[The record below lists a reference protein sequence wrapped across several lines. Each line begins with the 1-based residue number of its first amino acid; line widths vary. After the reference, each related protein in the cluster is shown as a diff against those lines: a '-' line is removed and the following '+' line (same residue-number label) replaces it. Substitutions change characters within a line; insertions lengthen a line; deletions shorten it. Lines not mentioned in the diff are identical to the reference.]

1 MYLFFG
7 KDEIKEE
14 DLEALFYKAKIIN
27 DWGKVAK
34 EIADSLPFIFDNLAF
49 ESEEAAI
56 QKEIEVYQERD
67 QGLGEFVEKPLVDQF
82 NEIFKITEDPLSK
95 IIKKMETKGDDK
107 YAHFNPDDI
116 VFYDDAFNQEF

>member
-34 EIADSLPFIFDNLAF
+34 EIADSLPFVFDNLAL

-67 QGLGEFVEKPLVDQF
+67 QGLDKFVEKPLVDQF

-95 IIKKMETKGDDK
+95 IIKKMETQGDDK
-107 YAHFNPDDI
+107 YAHFNPDEI